1 MNGESADSFLSRMT
15 VKLGTTPAQLRNTM
29 LGLEP
34 TEDHKVSVP
43 VFITGT
49 SPMIHI
55 LKTKVVGVSN
65 APTVVTTRLSTS
77 GSAESQNFLNDT
89 DDMASKVKDSFVA
102 WASDYFALQLG
113 MQDALEFSAQ
123 TIPSD
128 IGVEKSLANAKSKIE
143 TAMLQRLVSSVSVD
157 VLKCDPMIME
167 FFNNSDGKGAIP
179 KSIMER
185 FLEIAKKSEETK

>member
-55 LKTKVVGVSN
+55 LKTKVVGVSS

-89 DDMASKVKDSFVA
+89 DDMASKVKDSLVS

-113 MQDALEFSAQ
+113 IQDALEFSAQ

-128 IGVEKSLANAKSKIE
+128 IGVEKSLASAKSKIE
-143 TAMLQRLVSSVSVD
+143 TAMLQRLVSSISVD
-157 VLKCDPMIME
+157 VLKCDPTIMG
-167 FFNNSDGKGAIP
+167 FFNSNEGKGSIP
-179 KSIMER
+179 KSIMDR